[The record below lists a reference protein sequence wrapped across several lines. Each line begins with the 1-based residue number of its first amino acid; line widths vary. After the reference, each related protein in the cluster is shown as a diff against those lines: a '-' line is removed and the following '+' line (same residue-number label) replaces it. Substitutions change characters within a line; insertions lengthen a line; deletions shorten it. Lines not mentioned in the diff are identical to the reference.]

1 MNLQYL
7 RPHKAECAKSEWDN
21 YLDRTHQLTIQH
33 FANVKLRAMGQCPGI
48 EPGENRFIDDCDFYS
63 EIVETNEEI
72 AKIAGNVLYAGYFR
86 LSWGHFL
93 MNSTARLW
101 PLFTSGD
108 IYDKI
113 VFFCESD
120 EIPVLKGNFLEFFRL
135 LGIEKKCIF
144 LSPSVYEFEKITIG
158 EIALEIGRY
167 YSSEFMLPFEAIKN
181 KVHETAGEK
190 TEIAKGIIL
199 SRSNWND
206 NQSVQLNVKSIENTF
221 ITNGYKPVFP
231 ETTSLSDLI
240 TLMDSAAC
248 IVSFSG
254 STAHNILFAEN
265 KKLIVL
271 ERCAANNIYQIGIAK
286 MTGGEYVPID
296 CFYQPLLVSSTD
308 NLTVYAFTS
317 QFKSFVSEYG
327 MELPEDDNTDLK
339 QEFKKLLTIFR
350 RRYGYGVGLNSWEVS
365 QFPAIAEAYF
375 ESYQRYGKY
384 LERQVPVMW
393 FDWFSPR
400 VYMRML
406 RNLLKRKESK

>member
-7 RPHKAECAKSEWDN
+7 RPYKAECAKSEWDN
-21 YLDRTHQLTIQH
+21 YLNRTHQLTIQH

-48 EPGENRFIDDCDFYS
+48 QPLENRFIDDYS
-63 EIVETNEEI
+63 EIVETPCEI
-72 AKIAGNVLYAGYFR
+72 TKIDGNVLYAGYFR

-108 IYDKI
+108 RYDKI
-113 VFFCESD
+113 VFFCESN
-120 EIPVLKGNFLEFFRL
+120 ETPELKGNFLEFFRL
-135 LGIEKKCIF
+135 LGIENKCVF
-144 LSPSVYEFEKITIG
+144 LSPSIYEFEKITIG

-167 YSSEFMLPFEAIKN
+167 YSSEFMLPFEAIKS
-181 KVHETAGEK
+181 KVLETAVKK
-190 TEIAKGIIL
+190 TEIVKGIIL

-206 NQSVQLNVKSIENTF
+206 NQSVQLNVRNIENTF
-221 ITNGYKPVFP
+221 IANGYKSVSP

-240 TLMDSAAC
+240 TLMDSADC

-254 STAHNILFAEN
+254 STAHNILFARN

-271 ERCAANNIYQIGIAK
+271 ERCAANNIYQIGIEK

-308 NLTVYAFTS
+308 NLTIYAFTS
-317 QFKSFVSEYG
+317 QFKSFVCKYG
-327 MELPEDDNTDLK
+327 MELPGDDNTDSK
-339 QEFKKLLTIFR
+339 KEFKRLLTIYR
-350 RRYGYGVGLNSWEVS
+350 RRYGYSVGLNSWEVP

-384 LERQVPVMW
+384 LERQVPIMW

-400 VYMRML
+400 VYLRML
-406 RNLLKRKESK
+406 RNLLKRKTK

>member
-7 RPHKAECAKSEWDN
+7 RPYKAECAKSEWDN
-21 YLDRTHQLTIQH
+21 YLNRTHQLTIQH

-48 EPGENRFIDDCDFYS
+48 QPLENRFIDDCDFYS
-63 EIVETNEEI
+63 EIVETPCEI
-72 AKIAGNVLYAGYFR
+72 TKIDGNVLYAGYFR

-108 IYDKI
+108 RYDKI
-113 VFFCESD
+113 VFFCESN
-120 EIPVLKGNFLEFFRL
+120 ETPELKGNFLEFFRL
-135 LGIEKKCIF
+135 LGIENKCVF
-144 LSPSVYEFEKITIG
+144 LSPSIYEFEKITMG

-167 YSSEFMLPFEAIKN
+167 YSSEFMLPFEAIKS
-181 KVHETAGEK
+181 KVLETAVKK
-190 TEIAKGIIL
+190 TEIVKGIIL

-206 NQSVQLNVKSIENTF
+206 NQSVQLNVKNIENTF
-221 ITNGYKPVFP
+221 IANGYKSVSP

-240 TLMDSAAC
+240 TLMDSADC

-254 STAHNILFAEN
+254 STAHNILFARN

-271 ERCAANNIYQIGIAK
+271 ERCAANNIYQIGIEK
-286 MTGGEYVPID
+286 ITGGEYVPID

-308 NLTVYAFTS
+308 NLTIYAFTS
-317 QFKSFVSEYG
+317 QFKSFVCKYE
-327 MELPEDDNTDLK
+327 MELPGDDNTDSK
-339 QEFKKLLTIFR
+339 KEFKRLLTIYR
-350 RRYGYGVGLNSWEVS
+350 RRYGYSVGLNSWEVP

-384 LERQVPVMW
+384 LERQVPIMW

-400 VYMRML
+400 VYLRML
-406 RNLLKRKESK
+406 RNLLKRKTK